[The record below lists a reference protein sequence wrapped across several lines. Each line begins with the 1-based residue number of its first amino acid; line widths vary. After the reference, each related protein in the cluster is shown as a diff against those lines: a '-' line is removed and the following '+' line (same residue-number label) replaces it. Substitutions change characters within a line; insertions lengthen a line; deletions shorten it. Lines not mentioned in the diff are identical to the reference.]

1 MKKLLALVIC
11 FMFVEV
17 GSISAQTETSVLF
30 KKHTFEVGPEISYIT
45 SLNYCSPAEFEKRER
60 EA

>member
-1 MKKLLALVIC
+1 
-11 FMFVEV
+11 MFVEV

-30 KKHTFEVGPEISYIT
+30 KKHTFEVGPEIFYIT